1 MKKTIIPLILF
12 AVIFTSNSANAAYE
26 MSDIIGTL
34 GGLNSSALGVS
45 YDGKI
50 IVGKSGTLTNLG
62 APSNSTLSSNTP
74 DNPYTGFAYNQN
86 NASMT
91 STGTL
96 VGGVL
101 SSARGVSGDG
111 NFVVGSAYINGSNF
125 HPFLYSTANNTITD
139 IDPAGGEFYY
149 FANAASFDG
158 GIIVGRKYFEDDTSY
173 QAFKY
178 SAADGMVKLGLNGKA
193 GSEATALSRDGSII
207 AGKLYESAE
216 LANPFKTFS
225 FIYKDSVMTTIESTI
240 AGNQYSQA
248 TGLSSD
254 GSVMVGFATNGNV
267 NNLGFRAFQ
276 YKDNIMTDIGTLET
290 GEHAKAY
297 GVSGDG
303 KLIVGES
310 DTAIHGV
317 TRAFLYNTRNSVM
330 TDLGTLGGT
339 SSSAKAISGDGKFIV
354 GESQIA
360 GDAAFHAFIV
370 PLGNSGGFGE
380 GVNMVDLDNSIN
392 SVAIDSGK
400 TRALVNYSNT
410 MLNFNLDQ
418 DAKLFGK
425 RNIHIALGSRYTQID
440 SYSFKSVAATLKL
453 AYLFNPYFRAGIFLD
468 QSLDNSMPENYSMKR
483 SAPSRTIFATW
494 SENQQDLGWQ
504 LHFSSSQDSNSL
516 GIKRTKLE
524 NTEAGEGRARLENKG
539 NLIEIAHG
547 FNFNNKIKLQPYLGL
562 RHTEIKRFAYQ
573 EGDDLAF
580 FPISYEAMTRKSK
593 TTLFGI
599 RLSSKIKENLE
610 LRASVGLERDINAR
624 FDNFAGDIRY
634 IGNFN
639 FDSGKIRK
647 NRQNISV
654 GISKKITENQE
665 IGFDFFRN
673 QQALNSGT
681 ANIFYLHYSLG
692 L

>member
-1 MKKTIIPLILF
+1 MKKTKILFILF
-12 AVIFTSNSANAAYE
+12 ALIFTSNSANAAYE
-26 MSDIIGTL
+26 MNDIETL
-34 GGLNSSALGVS
+34 GGLNSSAFAVS

-50 IVGKSGTLTNLG
+50 VVGKSGTFTNSG
-62 APSNSTLSSNTP
+62 DPSNSNLTSKTLTQ
-74 DNPYTGFAYNQN
+74 PYTGFIYNQDDD
-86 NASMT
+86 SMT

-96 VGGVL
+96 PGGVL

-111 NFVVGSAYINGSNF
+111 STVVGSSYINNNYY
-125 HPFLYSTANNTITD
+125 HPFAYSTANDTISD
-139 IDPAGGEFYY
+139 IDAAGGNFFN

-158 GIIVGRKYFEDDTSY
+158 SVIVGRKYFTEDNAY

-193 GSEATALSRDGSII
+193 GSEATAISRDGSII
-207 AGKLYESAE
+207 AGKLYEVG
-216 LANPFKTFS
+216 LIDPNKTFG
-225 FIYKDSVMTTIESTI
+225 FIYKDSVMQTIESTI
-240 AGNQYSQA
+240 VENQYSQA
-248 TGLSSD
+248 TGLSGD
-254 GSVMVGFATNGNV
+254 GSVMVGFVTNGDA

-276 YKDNIMTDIGTLET
+276 YKDSVMTDLGTIR
-290 GEHAKAY
+290 GGDHAKAY

-310 DTAIHGV
+310 DTEIHGV
-317 TRAFLYNTRNSVM
+317 TRAFLYNTTNSVM

-354 GESQIA
+354 GESQIT

-380 GVNMVDLDNSIN
+380 GVNLVDLNNSIN
-392 SVAIDSGK
+392 SVAIDAGK
-400 TRALVNYSNT
+400 TRTLVNYSNA

-425 RNIHIALGSRYTQID
+425 RNIHIALGSRYTQVN
-440 SYSFKSVAATLKL
+440 SYSFESVAATLKL
-453 AYLFNPYFRAGIFLD
+453 AYLFNSHFRAGIFLD
-468 QSLDNSMPENYSMKR
+468 QGLDKTMPENYSTKR
-483 SAPSRTIFATW
+483 SAPGRTIFATL

-504 LHFSSSQDSNSL
+504 LHFSLSDDSNSL
-516 GIKRTKLE
+516 NIKRTKLE
-524 NTEAGEGRARLENKG
+524 NTEDGRGRTRLESKG
-539 NLIEIAHG
+539 SLIEIAHG
-547 FNFNNKIKLQPYLGL
+547 FNFKDKIKLQPYLGL
-562 RHTEIKRFAYQ
+562 RHTEVRRLGYQ

-593 TTLFGI
+593 TTLLGL
-599 RLSSKIKENLE
+599 RLSSKIKEDLE

-647 NRQNISV
+647 NRQNVSV
-654 GISKKITENQE
+654 GISKKITANQE
-665 IGFDFFRN
+665 VGFDFYRN
-673 QQALNSGT
+673 QQSLNNGT